1 MISFERNVC
10 NIRSSQ
16 KSINFHHNKYFSQTC
31 SLFRKWP
38 FHIVGETLF
47 SLKYKKAPIVSSL
60 EKKTNTHVESI
71 YNYYASLLVFV
82 VWPRGQQLTVNP
94 FAQKRE
100 KCSKQPFQCQASE
113 LEECMYIE
121 INSTYFT
128 TVQIDTLG
136 PDHL

>member
-1 MISFERNVC
+1 MSEFAREILSFMISFERNVC

-100 KCSKQPFQCQASE
+100 KCSKWPLFS
-113 LEECMYIE
+113 Y
-121 INSTYFT
+121 
-128 TVQIDTLG
+128 QIMPTRKSMVYVVV
-136 PDHL
+136 